1 MRILIIGLFFIS
13 ALVSAQT
20 LHTFSNGEVADADK
34 VNQNFDH
41 LTVMAQEAAHVGPGV
56 GVDCED
62 DLSALNTAISDG
74 YTNIRIISGICQ
86 ISEQITNQSLT
97 IIGNRGEDESLESG
111 IKSSSLNSL
120 ANEIAPLCIRH
131 FQ

>member
-41 LTVMAQEAAHVGPGV
+41 LTVMAQEANCLERPTMPGTWV
-56 GVDCED
+56 
-62 DLSALNTAISDG
+62 TPG
-74 YTNIRIISGICQ
+74 Y
-86 ISEQITNQSLT
+86 
-97 IIGNRGEDESLESG
+97 
-111 IKSSSLNSL
+111 
-120 ANEIAPLCIRH
+120 P
-131 FQ
+131 